1 MIFGCSP
8 AIEPHPLRS
17 EPGIG
22 GQGPGYQPDS
32 MPGSPADSCP
42 ADSCPS
48 ELGEQ
53 TQRSRRRPRRRELFC
68 PSHPEQKLISVSGKH
83 HLYLTDVGQLVI
95 RGLSRKKA
103 DEILA
108 AFNHVLPLNDEWLEC
123 FWCDDCQ
130 NSVWWHVK
138 RKDRLSHSLH
148 PAPRELW
155 EQATGVIRPEGNPT
169 ISEFSRRHARASG
182 VSGRRQFRFL

>member
-1 MIFGCSP
+1 MINGCSASIDSQLLP
-8 AIEPHPLRS
+8 G
-17 EPGIG
+17 EPGIDFQERG
-22 GQGPGYQPDS
+22 ADAASSFRPDTDS
-32 MPGSPADSCP
+32 SRSHKAEEPAP
-42 ADSCPS
+42 
-48 ELGEQ
+48 
-53 TQRSRRRPRRRELFC
+53 RSRRRPRRRELFC
-68 PSHPEQKLISVSGKH
+68 PSHPEAKLISVSGKH

-95 RGLSRKKA
+95 RGLSKRKA

-108 AFNHVLPLNDEWLEC
+108 AFNHVVPLSNEWLEC

-130 NSVWWHVK
+130 DSKWWHVK
-138 RKDRLSHSLH
+138 RNDRLSHTLH

-169 ISEFSRRHARASG
+169 ISQYTRRHARASG